1 MYMKDFQSKKN
12 KVRYK
17 YNIAVKT
24 SEARCNMYKFSF
36 IPTDGADIRNS
47 YSKTRSPG
55 FFKLN
60 FKTILHILS

>member
-24 SEARCNMYKFSF
+24 SEVQYV
-36 IPTDGADIRNS
+36 
-47 YSKTRSPG
+47 
-55 FFKLN
+55 
-60 FKTILHILS
+60 